1 MKAETREY
9 ILGER
14 NATRDEF
21 ILSRESTGNAEYVSV
36 SLPGYDEP
44 IYALWT
50 KKPQKKKATQA
61 TGEIVKPKHTGG
73 KRPYIML
80 MQDQDDAINQLS
92 LDAAGLVFKLL
103 AGGFVEWNTG
113 RIIDRRTKKPLTIK
127 MIHTR
132 YKLGVSRT
140 KKLMKELTEAKIIKY
155 DRKKRSY
162 FFNTKLARK
171 GAGSNA
177 D

>member
-1 MKAETREY
+1 
-9 ILGER
+9 
-14 NATRDEF
+14 
-21 ILSRESTGNAEYVSV
+21 
-36 SLPGYDEP
+36 
-44 IYALWT
+44 
-50 KKPQKKKATQA
+50 
-61 TGEIVKPKHTGG
+61 
-73 KRPYIML
+73 ML